1 MRLTFALLLFCV
13 IGVAAASSPAVGEFA
28 PTWTGHGANGRM
40 VTFVEGPRERPAIL
54 LFWATWCPYCR
65 ALMPH
70 VQRVLD
76 EVGPR
81 NLDVYALDILEEE
94 GADPAAELRA
104 RGQNFTLIAPADPVA
119 ERYGVVGTPTLL
131 LVGRDGRV
139 SYVRSAGA
147 SPVQVEEALRA
158 RLATELK
165 SH

>member
-1 MRLTFALLLFCV
+1 MRLTLALLLSCV
-13 IGVAAASSPAVGEFA
+13 VGVAAAAPPAVGEFA
-28 PTWTGHGANGRM
+28 PTWTGQGAKGRM

-76 EVGPR
+76 DVGPR
-81 NLDVYALDILEEE
+81 ALDVYALDILEEE
-94 GADPAAELRA
+94 GADPAGELRA
-104 RGQNFTLIAPADPVA
+104 RGQNFTLIAPADSVA

-139 SYVRSAGA
+139 AYVRSASS
-147 SPVQVEEALRA
+147 SPDQVEAALRA
-158 RLATELK
+158 RVATELK
-165 SH
+165 PR